1 MQNLALDAITAAT
14 GLLKYYSHD
23 AQEQTQQERL
33 DYWLRTYPVRWVRLA
48 LIEAL
53 YQGRYKTVSVEQ
65 LLTIWRR
72 RGQPLYHFN
81 PEFELLVC
89 HDFPQTGHTTL
100 ETTSEQ
106 RQLVPAPPSPVFP
119 LLSTAAGELMVPP
132 ETRSAPDQFPTGALD
147 GTERSAPSPAP
158 PMANAVALEPSP
170 SLTATSG
177 FFSKLRAIAKHQTIK
192 AV

>member
-65 LLTIWRR
+65 LLAIWRR

-89 HDFPQTGHTTL
+89 HDFPQMGHSTL
-100 ETTSEQ
+100 ETTAEH
-106 RQLVPAPPSPVFP
+106 RQLAPAPPISVSP
-119 LLSTAAGELMVPP
+119 LLSTAVGALMVPP
-132 ETRSAPDQFPTGALD
+132 ETLSVPDQFLAVADGA
-147 GTERSAPSPAP
+147 ESSATSPAP
-158 PMANAVALEPSP
+158 PRAEAVSLEPSP
-170 SLTATSG
+170 SLTTTSG
-177 FFSKLRAIAKHQTIK
+177 FFSKLRALAKHQTIK

>member
-33 DYWLRTYPVRWVRLA
+33 DHWLRTYPVRWVRLA

-65 LLTIWRR
+65 LLAIWRR

-89 HDFPQTGHTTL
+89 HDFPQMGHSTL

-106 RQLVPAPPSPVFP
+106 RQLAPAPPISVSP
-119 LLSTAAGELMVPP
+119 LLSTAVGALMVHP
-132 ETRSAPDQFPTGALD
+132 ETLSAPDQFLAVTDGAENSS
-147 GTERSAPSPAP
+147 TSPAP
-158 PMANAVALEPSP
+158 PRAEAVFLEPSP

-177 FFSKLRAIAKHQTIK
+177 FFSKLRAIAKHQTIE